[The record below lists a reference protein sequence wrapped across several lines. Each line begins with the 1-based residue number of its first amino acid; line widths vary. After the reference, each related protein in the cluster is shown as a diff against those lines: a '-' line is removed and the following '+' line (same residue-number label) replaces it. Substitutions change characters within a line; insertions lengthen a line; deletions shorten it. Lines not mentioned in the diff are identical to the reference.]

1 MDTSNIHLIE
11 KTCTPCNGEAS
22 ALSQEVAHRLFI
34 ELNNDWVLN
43 NTTHLYKEYKFK
55 NFIGAM
61 HFANQIAALAQ
72 AEAHHPNLMI
82 AWGVCAVEIWTHKID
97 GLTENDFILAAKIDL
112 LFK

>member
-11 KTCTPCNGEAS
+11 KTCTPCKGEVS
-22 ALSQEVAHRLFI
+22 ALTQEVANQLLI
-34 ELNNDWVLN
+34 ELNNGWVINILQ
-43 NTTHLYKEYKFK
+43 HLYKEYKFK

-61 HFANQIAALAQ
+61 NFANHIAALAQ

-112 LFK
+112 LK